1 MDTRTTTS
9 PRSSLRF
16 PALAAAVILGLA
28 LAGCNK
34 AEAPGA
40 STTTPA
46 APASSSSSS
55 ATPSAAPSTA
65 PSAPASSSS
74 AAPTSSTATPGTPQG
89 AAGSVPSG
97 GSIQSPAPGAQ
108 GAVDAKETNPTGD
121 LTKKEEKSA
130 MPEALHGNN
139 HSSPALDEK
148 KQ

>member
-1 MDTRTTTS
+1 MDTRTTTY
-9 PRSSLRF
+9 PRSSPRF

-34 AEAPGA
+34 AEAPET

-46 APASSSSSS
+46 TPASPSTS
-55 ATPSAAPSTA
+55 SAAPSTA
-65 PSAPASSSS
+65 PSAPASSPS

-108 GAVDAKETNPTGD
+108 GAVDAKESNPTGD
-121 LTKKEEKSA
+121 LTKKEEKSS